1 MSERPDESPYH
12 IIGEVAS
19 ALASSTEPTREQNL
33 EVISNQATAGS
44 WGLEDEGKERLDAV
58 PQG

>member
-12 IIGEVAS
+12 IIREVAS
-19 ALASSTEPTREQNL
+19 GLASSTEATREHVEQKL

-44 WGLEDEGKERLDAV
+44 WGLGEDEGKEQA
-58 PQG
+58 